1 MNHLIEY
8 LLISTAVL
16 TGTIVTVDYVIN
28 NFDVN
33 FTSYYDIIEK
43 EKSKKLEIL
52 KIIEF
57 FETPVLRVDVINI
70 GNEDIIIKKI
80 FVDGIEDNSFSIDGI
95 NNKII
100 PLNQIISIEP
110 SINGDT
116 IKIITEN
123 NNEYDL
129 GS

>member
-1 MNHLIEY
+1 MNQVIEY

-16 TGTIVTVDYVIN
+16 TGMIVTVDYVIN

-33 FTSYYDIIEK
+33 FTSHYDMIEN
-43 EKSKKLEIL
+43 EKNKKLEML

-57 FETPVLRVDVINI
+57 FETPVLKVDVINV

-80 FVDGIEDNSFSIDGI
+80 FVNGIEDNSFTIDGI
-95 NNKII
+95 DSKII
-100 PLNQIISIEP
+100 SLNQIISIEP
-110 SINGDT
+110 SINGQRV
-116 IKIITEN
+116 KIITEN

>member
-8 LLISTAVL
+8 LLVSTAVL

-95 NNKII
+95 NSKII
-100 PLNQIISIEP
+100 PLNQIMSIEP

>member
-8 LLISTAVL
+8 LLVSAAVL
-16 TGTIVTVDYVIN
+16 TGTTFTVDYVIN

-33 FTSYYDIIEK
+33 FTSYYDMMEN

-52 KIIEF
+52 KIIDF
-57 FETPVLRVDVINI
+57 FETPALRVDVINV
-70 GNEDIIIKKI
+70 GSDNIIIKKI
-80 FVDGIEDNSFSIDGI
+80 FVDGIEDNSFSIGGVDSR
-95 NNKII
+95 II
-100 PLNQIISIEP
+100 PLKRIVSIEP
-110 SINGDT
+110 SINGQR

>member
-8 LLISTAVL
+8 LLVSTAVL
-16 TGTIVTVDYVIN
+16 TGTIVVVDYTIN
-28 NFDVN
+28 NFGVT
-33 FTSYYDIIEK
+33 FTSYYDVIEK
-43 EKSKKLEIL
+43 EKNKKLEML

-57 FETPVLRVDVINI
+57 FKTPVLRVDVINV
-70 GNEDIIIKKI
+70 GSNDIIIKKI

-95 NNKII
+95 NSKII
-100 PLNQIISIEP
+100 SLNQIISIEP

>member
-8 LLISTAVL
+8 LLVSTALL

-80 FVDGIEDNSFSIDGI
+80 FVDGIEDNSFSIDGV
-95 NNKII
+95 NSKII
-100 PLNQIISIEP
+100 SLNQIISIEP
-110 SINGDT
+110 SINGQR

>member
-8 LLISTAVL
+8 LLVSTAVL
-16 TGTIVTVDYVIN
+16 TGMVVTVDYIIN

-33 FTSYYDIIEK
+33 FTSHYDMIKNEK
-43 EKSKKLEIL
+43 NKKLEML

-57 FETPVLRVDVINI
+57 FETPVLRVDVINV

-80 FVDGIEDNSFSIDGI
+80 FVDGIEDNSFNIDGV
-95 NNKII
+95 NSKII
-100 PLNQIISIEP
+100 SLNQVISIEP